1 MANPLESTRPGA
13 TDDIVLTPL
22 WLRVG
27 ASWGW
32 RLLVLC
38 AVVVV
43 VWNVGTT
50 MSQLTV
56 PLLIALLITAGFSP
70 FTSMLTR
77 HRWPKWA
84 SAAVSL
90 LLLIGV
96 VAGLIAIVG
105 AQIASQWDALVT
117 TATDGATALVNWLF
131 TGPLN
136 ISQEQVDSWISQAT
150 EGIQTYQSQIASALT
165 SAGGWIGSFF
175 AGLVTCLFA
184 AFFFLKDGN
193 RIAKAFNGVIPANV
207 RDRVT
212 PSVWG
217 GWTALASYVRAA
229 VTVAAIDGIGAGLG
243 AMILG
248 SNLWIAITA
257 FTFICSFVPIIG
269 AIIAGSVAAIVVLVT
284 LGPVKALI
292 MIAVFVAVMNIEANV
307 LQPLL
312 LGRAVEIHPL
322 LILLGITAGSI
333 LAGIPGA
340 LLAIPAVAFVTGCV
354 RGAEGVFIDDDKDE
368 RLTRLTPSRR
378 GLRSGTTPT
387 SPSETSAEHA
397 EHGTMES

>member
-1 MANPLESTRPGA
+1 MANTTENARPGA
-13 TDDIVLTPL
+13 SDDIVLTPL
-22 WLRVG
+22 WLRVT

-32 RLLVLC
+32 RLIVLC
-38 AVVVV
+38 AVAVVI
-43 VWNVGTT
+43 WNIGTT
-50 MSQLTV
+50 LSQLTV
-56 PLLIALLITAGFSP
+56 PLLIAILITAGFSP
-70 FTSMLTR
+70 FTTMLAR

-90 LLLIGV
+90 LLLV
-96 VAGLIAIVG
+96 VVVVGLIGIVG
-105 AQIASQWDALVT
+105 AQIASQWDQLVT
-117 TATDGATALVNWLF
+117 TATSGASALVNWLF

-136 ISQEQVDSWISQAT
+136 ISQEQVDGWLAEVT
-150 EGIQTYQSQIASALT
+150 NLIQTYQSQIASALT
-165 SAGGWIGSFF
+165 AAGGRIGAFL

-184 AFFFLKDGN
+184 SFFFLKDGN
-193 RIAKAFNGVIPANV
+193 RIAQAFNRIIPPSV
-207 RDRVT
+207 RDRVE

-243 AMILG
+243 ALILG
-248 SNLWIAITA
+248 SNLWIAIIA

-269 AIIAGSVAAIVVLVT
+269 AIVAGAVATIVVLVT

-292 MIAVFVAVMNIEANV
+292 MLGVFIAVMNIEANL

-354 RGAEGVFIDDDKDE
+354 RGAEGVFIDDDKE
-368 RLTRLTPSRR
+368 ERRQRLTARR
-378 GLRSGTTPT
+378 GHRSGATPT
-387 SPSETSAEHA
+387 SPSEISRRDPER
-397 EHGTMES
+397 GTMES